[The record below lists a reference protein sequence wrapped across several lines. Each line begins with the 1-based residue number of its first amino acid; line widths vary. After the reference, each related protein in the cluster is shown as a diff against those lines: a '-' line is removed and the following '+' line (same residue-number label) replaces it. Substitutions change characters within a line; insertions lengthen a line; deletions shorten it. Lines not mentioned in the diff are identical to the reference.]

1 MDIFFCG
8 VGDLLIILFADVASG
23 VFGCKQEVVSISID
37 AVRSVRCFDVLGFL
51 VIEAPVAFFILL
63 EAINA
68 DTAVFTERDA
78 HIENPGE
85 NVFVFFHDFR
95 VKLQVVIGVF
105 SCSYVGGIQLKFRK
119 HLVVCGNRCD
129 RAGVL
134 DIYEIERAFDIEFH
148 RFGNG
153 ERVRFLVVCQIVAAD
168 FESQAV
174 GTCVIVCD
182 KAQKVF
188 AEVEI
193 KTCVDIHCAV
203 IFFVYSRRGNRVFT
217 VSDFKVGDC
226 KFDTESPVFRTCGQ
240 IKVKEEFAHLAD
252 AAVCAR
258 FFFKAQLDCAV
269 FRHGNAFAKAERIE
283 RDRCG
288 QFLRQVVFDGRVT
301 FVRFLELT
309 VLPGVPG
316 RFAEQVAC
324 KRCAF

>member
-1 MDIFFCG
+1 M
-8 VGDLLIILFADVASG
+8 
-23 VFGCKQEVVSISID
+23 
-37 AVRSVRCFDVLGFL
+37 
-51 VIEAPVAFFILL
+51 
-63 EAINA
+63 
-68 DTAVFTERDA
+68 
-78 HIENPGE
+78 
-85 NVFVFFHDFR
+85 
-95 VKLQVVIGVF
+95 QVVIGGVRF
-105 SCSYVGGIQLKFRK
+105 ADIGGIQLKPCKLFS
-119 HLVVCGNRCD
+119 VCGNRCN

-134 DIYEIERAFDIEFH
+134 DIYEIERAFDIEFQ

-153 ERVRFLVVCQIVAAD
+153 ERFRFLVVCQIFATD
-168 FESQAV
+168 FDRPTV

-188 AEVEI
+188 AEVEL

-203 IFFVYSRRGNRVFT
+203 IFFIYSRHGRVFF

-240 IKVKEEFAHLAD
+240 IKVEEEFAHLAD

-258 FFFKAQLDCAV
+258 FLFKAQLDCAV

-288 QFLRQVVFDGRVT
+288 KFLRQVVLDGRVT

-309 VLPGVPG
+309 VFPGVPG

>member
-1 MDIFFCG
+1 M
-8 VGDLLIILFADVASG
+8 
-23 VFGCKQEVVSISID
+23 
-37 AVRSVRCFDVLGFL
+37 
-51 VIEAPVAFFILL
+51 
-63 EAINA
+63 
-68 DTAVFTERDA
+68 
-78 HIENPGE
+78 
-85 NVFVFFHDFR
+85 
-95 VKLQVVIGVF
+95 QVVIGVF

-134 DIYEIERAFDIEFH
+134 DIYEIERAFDIEFQ

-226 KFDTESPVFRTCGQ
+226 KFDTESPVVFACGQ
-240 IKVKEEFAHLAD
+240 IKVEEEFAHLAD

-288 QFLRQVVFDGRVT
+288 KFLRQVVLDGRVT

-309 VLPGVPG
+309 VFPGVPG